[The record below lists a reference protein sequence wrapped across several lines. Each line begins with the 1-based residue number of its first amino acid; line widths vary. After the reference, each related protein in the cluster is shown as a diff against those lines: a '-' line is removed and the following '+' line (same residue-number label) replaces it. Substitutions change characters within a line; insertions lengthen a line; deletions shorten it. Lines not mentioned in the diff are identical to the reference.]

1 MKRVKIA
8 DLKNSLSRHLEHVR
22 AGGDIVVLDRDTPI
36 ARVVPFSQ
44 PGTLDRSKGRD
55 DAYWTLERM
64 ADLERRGIIT
74 RPRSPVKGAARTIQP
89 VKLPKGAPSA
99 VALLL
104 EMRRE
109 SNR

>member
-36 ARVVPFSQ
+36 ARVVPFLH
-44 PGTLDRSKGRD
+44 PGTPDRSKGRE

-64 ADLERRGIIT
+64 ADLERRGIVT
-74 RPRSPVKGAARTIQP
+74 QPRSPIKGAARTMRPI
-89 VKLPKGAPSA
+89 KLPKGAPSA

-109 SNR
+109 STR